1 MASPLFDTPDVCPML
16 GIHHVTSAASAAFAT
31 AKSPRASAAKN
42 VSTICVL
49 SSTSIGHSPRLWR
62 GAALKSQ
69 QLCSAERNGRRYIP
83 AATLS
88 QQPTLCNTGRKSCI
102 VHCET
107 KALSHL
113 TEGSQDITKG
123 LRIPSVSRLS
133 LLFGSAPV
141 SGELRPAPASDV
153 THTLA
158 ARRPDRRTY
167 SSRNPAS

>member
-1 MASPLFDTPDVCPML
+1 MASPLFDTPDVCHML
-16 GIHHVTSAASAAFAT
+16 GIHHVTSAARAAFAA

-69 QLCSAERNGRRYIP
+69 QLCSTERNGRRYIP

-113 TEGSQDITKG
+113 TEAATRSCTIDCLAR
-123 LRIPSVSRLS
+123 LRGYPETLS
-133 LLFGSAPV
+133 LHCREITPHLCGNETQ
-141 SGELRPAPASDV
+141 GD
-153 THTLA
+153 H
-158 ARRPDRRTY
+158 
-167 SSRNPAS
+167 

>member
-1 MASPLFDTPDVCPML
+1 MASLLFDTPDVCHML

-69 QLCSAERNGRRYIP
+69 QLCSTERNGRRYIP

-88 QQPTLCNTGRKSCI
+88 QQPTPCNTGRTGCI
-102 VHCET
+102 VLCET
-107 KALSHL
+107 RALSRTTDGYCCPILLLVL
-113 TEGSQDITKG
+113 TG
-123 LRIPSVSRLS
+123 RIWP
-133 LLFGSAPV
+133 
-141 SGELRPAPASDV
+141 
-153 THTLA
+153 
-158 ARRPDRRTY
+158 
-167 SSRNPAS
+167 SRNNGTKNVKVLLEELHKGTTDYREHPITIAGPWQ